1 VIIYFMTITL
11 VKSLK
16 DRLIYAR
23 TLRSLTQGKLAQKA
37 GLSQGTIGNVESG
50 IRHTLRNVVQV
61 ARALDVTS
69 EWLSEGIGPMPKALP
84 STPITPPIVAQN
96 VVPYDANGWMD
107 KPTREAIEILQ
118 HLSADQ
124 RMAAVANLRTFVGY
138 LSPPNYGQT
147 LSVAGQ
153 K

>member
-1 VIIYFMTITL
+1 MTITL

-23 TLRSLTQGKLAQKA
+23 TMRGITQGKLAKLA
-37 GLSQGTIGNVESG
+37 GCSQGTIGNVESG
-50 IRHTLRNVVQV
+50 IRLTLRNVVQV
-61 ARALDVTS
+61 ARVLDVS
-69 EWLSEGIGPMPKALP
+69 SDWLADGVGRAPDSPGPMP
-84 STPITPPIVAQN
+84 SGNMVAQN
-96 VVPYDANGWMD
+96 VVAYDVNGSFD
-107 KPTREAIEILQ
+107 RHTRDAIEILQ
-118 HLSADQ
+118 RLTADQ

-138 LSPPNYGQT
+138 LSPPGYGQA